1 MNPSTTFPGIG
12 VIALL
17 AAADGGCG
25 AGEVGDVADEGL
37 YGIPVTALDGRVTS
51 LAEYR
56 GKAMLIVNAA
66 SRCGFTS
73 QYAGLQALFERY
85 RDRGLIV
92 LGFPSNDFLRQEPG
106 TNEEIRQFCTLNY
119 GVTFPMYA
127 KLSVKGKDQHPLY
140 AFLTGKDTNP
150 EFSGRITW
158 NFNKFLVGRDGRV
171 VARFG
176 SRVKPESPKMIQA
189 VEAALGPSPR

>member
-1 MNPSTTFPGIG
+1 MSPSTTFSDIAFT
-12 VIALL
+12 ALL
-17 AAADGGCG
+17 ATANGGSSAA
-25 AGEVGDVADEGL
+25 EVGDVADEGL
-37 YGIPVTALDGRVTS
+37 YGISVTTLDGRGTS

-56 GKAMLIVNAA
+56 GKAMLIVNVA
-66 SRCGFTS
+66 SRCGFTP

-85 RDRGLIV
+85 RDRGLVV

-106 TNEEIRQFCTLNY
+106 ANEEIRQFCTLNY

-150 EFSGRITW
+150 EYSGRITW

-176 SRVKPESPKMIQA
+176 SRVKPESPKVSQA
-189 VEAALGPSPR
+189 IEAALGPSQR